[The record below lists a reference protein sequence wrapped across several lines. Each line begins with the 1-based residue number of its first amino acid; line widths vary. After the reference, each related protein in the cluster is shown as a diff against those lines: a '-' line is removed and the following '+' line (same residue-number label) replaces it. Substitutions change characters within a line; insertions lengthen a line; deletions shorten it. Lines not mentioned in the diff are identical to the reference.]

1 MYTSEIITRIAHQL
15 DTKQANTFFIN
26 GAPGTGKSFLLNR
39 LSDDL
44 VKELPKI
51 KVFGPYRETTTN
63 PISCQL
69 IKNLFE
75 QGYLLEIPDQSVTDD
90 LNSTWFW
97 LRNNLKIS
105 LKQSFI
111 ILVDIDQISWN
122 DYDSLRI
129 IFSSLRYLEHFWD
142 SRQVQF
148 VFVLAGFWD
157 HPGLEEYYGVIQL
170 SFPYTGSYNYLRWE
184 GIACDDFAN
193 YSHDIDTS
201 FIHKNGYINVL
212 HEIAGGNPTVMK
224 EITRNI
230 DPKVITINNLIKA
243 TDMTATKGQVCNK
256 FLGYWKELP
265 DDSIE
270 TLNKILMLREIP
282 ISSIKSSTERLL
294 LMGIIK
300 EKQSQDTRCIMLR
313 SWFVELM
320 LRHFAKDLRLSNSI
334 SQNSDVSELMPTIT
348 ILNQKAFH
356 LLQEIEIL
364 MRNFIITQLW
374 KYRSEGE
381 PLLSGWF
388 YQDYAIRQNGDLKK
402 RIEKDAQGVA
412 DDWRE
417 RSRQNGLSDN
427 LNPDIAYLSLSDLA
441 GILSDLSRKKGS
453 RNWDKVTKAIK
464 EVVSIRD
471 AVMHNQLIE
480 IDDFEKILILQ
491 NKISAVIS
499 DEDNA
504 FTL

>member
-1 MYTSEIITRIAHQL
+1 MDTSEIITRIAHQL
-15 DTKQANTFFIN
+15 DTKQANTYFIN
-26 GAPGTGKSFLLNR
+26 GAPGTGKSFLLKK
-39 LSDDL
+39 LSDEL

-51 KVFGPYRETTTN
+51 KVLGPYKETTSN

-69 IKNLFE
+69 ITNLFD
-75 QGYLLEIPDQSVTDD
+75 QGYLLEMPDQSVTDD

-97 LRNNLKIS
+97 LKNNLKIS

-148 VFVLAGFWD
+148 VFVVAGFWD
-157 HPGLEEYYGVIQL
+157 HPGLEEYYGMIQL
-170 SFPYTGSYNYLRWE
+170 SFPYTVSYNYLKWE
-184 GIACDDFAN
+184 GISCDDYIC
-193 YSHDIDTS
+193 YSHDIDSS
-201 FIHKNGYINVL
+201 FIQKNGYINVL
-212 HEIAGGNPTVMK
+212 HEIAGGNPTVMQ

-230 DPKVITINNLIKA
+230 NPKAITISNLLKA
-243 TDMTATKGQVCNK
+243 TDITATKGHVCDF
-256 FLGYWKELP
+256 FLKYWKELP

-270 TLNKILMLREIP
+270 MLNKILMLRQIP
-282 ISSIKSSTERLL
+282 IYSLQSSTERLL

-300 EKQSQDTRCIMLR
+300 EKQSQETRWIVLR

-320 LRHFAKDLRLSNSI
+320 LRHFANDLRLSGSI
-334 SQNSDVSELMPTIT
+334 SKNSDTHDLMPTIT
-348 ILNQKAFH
+348 VLHQKAFQ

-364 MRNFIITQLW
+364 LRNFIVTQLW

-388 YQDYAIRQNGDLKK
+388 YQDIAIRQNGDVIK
-402 RIEKDAQGVA
+402 RTEKDAQGVA
-412 DDWRE
+412 DDWRD
-417 RSRQNGLSDN
+417 RSHQNGLPDN

-453 RNWDKVTKAIK
+453 KNWDRVTNTLK
-464 EVVSIRD
+464 EVVNIRD

-480 IDDFEKILILQ
+480 IEDLEKIYVLQ
-491 NKISAVIS
+491 HEISTVIS
-499 DEDNA
+499 DEYNV
-504 FTL
+504 FI

>member
-1 MYTSEIITRIAHQL
+1 MDTSEIITRIAHLL

-26 GAPGTGKSFLLNR
+26 GAPGTGKSFLLEK
-39 LSDDL
+39 LADDL
-44 VKELPKI
+44 VKELPKTR
-51 KVFGPYRETTTN
+51 VLGPYKETTTN
-63 PISCQL
+63 PISYQL
-69 IKNLFE
+69 LKNLFD
-75 QGYLLEIPDQSVTDD
+75 QGYLLEMPDQSITDD

-97 LRNNLKIS
+97 LKNNIKIS
-105 LKQSFI
+105 LKQSFV
-111 ILVDIDQISWN
+111 ILVDIDQILWN

-142 SRQVQF
+142 SRQVQLI
-148 VFVLAGFWD
+148 FVLVGFWD
-157 HPGLEEYYGVIQL
+157 HPGLEEYYGMIQL

-184 GIACDDFAN
+184 EISFNDFVN
-193 YSHDIDTS
+193 YSHDLDNS
-201 FIHKNGYINVL
+201 FFQKNGYINVL

-230 DPKVITINNLIKA
+230 DPKIITINNLIKA
-243 TDMTATKGQVCNK
+243 TYITATKGQVCEK

-265 DDSIE
+265 DDSIK
-270 TLNKILMLREIP
+270 TLNKILTLRQIP
-282 ISSIKSSTERLL
+282 NYTLHSSTERLL

-300 EKQSQDTRCIMLR
+300 EKQSQDIRCIMLR

-334 SQNSDVSELMPTIT
+334 SQNSDVSDLMPTIT
-348 ILNQKAFH
+348 ILNQKAFY

-364 MRNFIITQLW
+364 LRNFIVTQLW
-374 KYRSEGE
+374 KYRSDGE

-388 YQDYAIRQNGDLKK
+388 FQDYAIRQNGDLKK
-402 RIEKDAQGVA
+402 RIEKDAQEVA

-427 LNPDIAYLSLSDLA
+427 LNPDIAYLSLPDLA

-453 RNWDKVTKAIK
+453 RNWDKVTNAIK
-464 EVVSIRD
+464 EVVCIRD

-491 NKISAVIS
+491 NKISAAIS
-499 DEDNA
+499 DEDN
-504 FTL
+504 TIT

>member
-1 MYTSEIITRIAHQL
+1 
-15 DTKQANTFFIN
+15 
-26 GAPGTGKSFLLNR
+26 
-39 LSDDL
+39 
-44 VKELPKI
+44 
-51 KVFGPYRETTTN
+51 
-63 PISCQL
+63 
-69 IKNLFE
+69 
-75 QGYLLEIPDQSVTDD
+75 
-90 LNSTWFW
+90 
-97 LRNNLKIS
+97 
-105 LKQSFI
+105 
-111 ILVDIDQISWN
+111 
-122 DYDSLRI
+122 
-129 IFSSLRYLEHFWD
+129 
-142 SRQVQF
+142 
-148 VFVLAGFWD
+148 
-157 HPGLEEYYGVIQL
+157 
-170 SFPYTGSYNYLRWE
+170 
-184 GIACDDFAN
+184 
-193 YSHDIDTS
+193 
-201 FIHKNGYINVL
+201 
-212 HEIAGGNPTVMK
+212 MK

-230 DPKVITINNLIKA
+230 DPKVITIDNLIKA
-243 TDMTATKGQVCNK
+243 TDVTATKGQVCDK
-256 FLGYWKELP
+256 FLRYWKELP

-270 TLNKILMLREIP
+270 TLNKILMLRQMP
-282 ISSIKSSTERLL
+282 IYSIKNSTEKLL

-300 EKQSQDTRCIMLR
+300 EKQSQDIRCIMLR

-334 SQNSDVSELMPTIT
+334 SQNSNVSELMPTIT

-364 MRNFIITQLW
+364 LRNIIITQLW

-402 RIEKDAQGVA
+402 RFEKDAQGVA

-427 LNPDIAYLSLSDLA
+427 LNPDIAYLSLPDLA

-453 RNWDKVTKAIK
+453 RNWDKVTNAIK

-491 NKISAVIS
+491 NKISAAIS
-499 DEDNA
+499 DEDN
-504 FTL
+504 TST